1 MSTNITDK
9 ALEADWLAVCRRS
22 AERLASVF
30 TEYPSTGERKVGV
43 GRGAG
48 GDQTLVIDHGA
59 EDVVLAELDRLH
71 AEGYEFTAISEE
83 RGVLP
88 YGNGESAVRVVI
100 DPIDGSLN
108 AKRLLPT
115 FALSIAVASGD
126 SMEDVEFGFVHEFG
140 TGDEFVAR
148 RDGGATLNGRPL
160 VLEDPD
166 GATLEVVGLESA
178 RPEWL
183 LPVVEELVA
192 KAYRLRV
199 IGSIAASLCFVAAA
213 RFDGMASANVV
224 PLCRCRRRPADRPRG
239 GRLRQLPRVRGRRGA
254 ARSRRALS
262 ARGGPD
268 AGGPGR
274 AGASAHGRRR
284 ARRLTRG
291 SRPCLSGSAIRSAI
305 CAALRTP

>member
-30 TEYPSTGERKVGV
+30 TEYPSTGERKVRV

-166 GATLEVVGLESA
+166 GADARGRGTRVGPAGMAPAGRGGAGREG
-178 RPEWL
+178 
-183 LPVVEELVA
+183 LP
-192 KAYRLRV
+192 
-199 IGSIAASLCFVAAA
+199 AA
-213 RFDGMASANVV
+213 RDRVDRAHRSAS
-224 PLCRCRRRPADRPRG
+224 
-239 GRLRQLPRVRGRRGA
+239 
-254 ARSRRALS
+254 S
-262 ARGGPD
+262 
-268 AGGPGR
+268 
-274 AGASAHGRRR
+274 RRR
-284 ARRLTRG
+284 ASTGWRAPT
-291 SRPCLSGSAIRSAI
+291 SAAPSMPPPAS
-305 CAALRTP
+305 

>member
-166 GATLEVVGLESA
+166 GSTLEVVGLESA

-192 KAYRLRV
+192 KTYRLRV

-213 RFDGMASANVV
+213 RFDGMASANVCRSV
-224 PLCRCRRRPADRPRG
+224 DAAAGQLIVREAGGFVSFLGYGGVEAPLDLDARY
-239 GRLRQLPRVRGRRGA
+239 RLVA
-254 ARSRRALS
+254 ARTPEGLDVLARALT
-262 ARGGPD
+262 A
-268 AGGPGR
+268 AGVPGD
-274 AGASAHGRRR
+274 
-284 ARRLTRG
+284 
-291 SRPCLSGSAIRSAI
+291 
-305 CAALRTP
+305 